1 METKITKEGE
11 TRRIVEVEVPEAELR
26 PHFEKVY
33 LAYQKNVKL
42 KGFRKGKAPL
52 GLIKKLFDKEIQS
65 EAIDEVVQS
74 VFREVSA
81 REKLRPVAPA
91 KVGEIHYHPEGSLH
105 FVAAVEIVPEI
116 EIKSYRGLPVER
128 EIYEVGDEDVA
139 AALEDVREQMA
150 VMQPVEDAAQE
161 NHFVLADFQEVDVTG
176 VPVIGKKYENRFF
189 PLNQDGDDFNRQIS
203 QQLLGVKPGDTRRVE
218 IQPLRKDASKSDKPE
233 LYNVSVK
240 EIKSKQ
246 LPDLDDELAKD
257 VGKLETLDQLKTDIK
272 ERIIK
277 QSQLSNRRKMY
288 DHLIDELLKQNPFD
302 LPEAMINNYLD
313 AVVETAKK
321 ENPNQVDEQAIR
333 NQYRSTAIW
342 NLKWE
347 MAKDKIAEIEN
358 LTVTAEDK
366 KAYLSRIAV
375 ERNVDEKKLLNSVK
389 GERNQKRL
397 EDDIL
402 ESKIL
407 EILEQNANIRERKVT
422 RKDLERAKELSL
434 AT

>member
-1 METKITKEGE
+1 
-11 TRRIVEVEVPEAELR
+11 
-26 PHFEKVY
+26 
-33 LAYQKNVKL
+33 
-42 KGFRKGKAPL
+42 
-52 GLIKKLFDKEIQS
+52 
-65 EAIDEVVQS
+65 
-74 VFREVSA
+74 
-81 REKLRPVAPA
+81 
-91 KVGEIHYHPEGSLH
+91 
-105 FVAAVEIVPEI
+105 
-116 EIKSYRGLPVER
+116 
-128 EIYEVGDEDVA
+128 
-139 AALEDVREQMA
+139 
-150 VMQPVEDAAQE
+150 
-161 NHFVLADFQEVDVTG
+161 
-176 VPVIGKKYENRFF
+176 
-189 PLNQDGDDFNRQIS
+189 
-203 QQLLGVKPGDTRRVE
+203 
-218 IQPLRKDASKSDKPE
+218 
-233 LYNVSVK
+233 
-240 EIKSKQ
+240 